1 MNTNINSIRIMQLFA
16 GISLLAITA
25 CSSSEKKE
33 AIAVTDTAI
42 VVTVATPSANGQ
54 ADLNVSGQVEA
65 IQSAN
70 ISTRVMGYI
79 TKLSVKTGDHVTKG
93 QLLVTISN
101 DDILAKRAQADAAI
115 STADVAYKNTQ
126 KDLDRFNNLYKQQSA
141 TAKEMD
147 NITLAN
153 QAAKSQLEQAKQ
165 MRNEVTATLNYTKLT
180 APFAGVIIQKLMDA
194 GSMATPGSP
203 ILTIEQSGSY
213 QVSTAVPENVIS
225 QVGQGTTAIVTIT
238 ASNKTIIG
246 TVSQISQS
254 SQFTGGQYLVKV
266 KIPDDQKQGLLSG
279 MYANVSIPVKGVAAN
294 PATDGQVLV
303 PLSSIEYKDQL
314 TGLYTIGNNNT
325 ALLRWVTL
333 GKVVGNQVEVLS
345 GLAPHEQF
353 IVSAA
358 GRLFNGTVVKIK
370 N

>member
-1 MNTNINSIRIMQLFA
+1 MKLFA
-16 GISLLAITA
+16 GVGLLAISA
-25 CSSSEKKE
+25 CSSNEKKE
-33 AIAVTDTAI
+33 AIAATDTVI
-42 VVTVATPSANGQ
+42 VVTLATPSAIGQ

-79 TKLSVKTGDHVTKG
+79 TKLNVKTGDHVVQG
-93 QLLVTISN
+93 QLLVRISN

-115 STADVAYKNTQ
+115 STADAAYKNTQ

-165 MRNEVTATLNYTKLT
+165 MRNEVTATLNYTNLT
-180 APFAGVIIQKLMDA
+180 APFSGIVTQKLMDA
-194 GSMATPGSP
+194 GSMATPGAP

-213 QVSTAVPENVIS
+213 QVSAAVPENVIS
-225 QVGQGTTAIVTIT
+225 QVRQGATAIITIT
-238 ASNKTIIG
+238 ASNKVIKG
-246 TVSQISQS
+246 TVTQISQS

-266 KIPDDQKQGLLSG
+266 KIPDDQKQGLFSG
-279 MYANVSIPVKGVAAN
+279 MYANVSIPVKTVAAT

-303 PLSSIEYKDQL
+303 PLTCIEHRDQL
-314 TGLYTIGNNNT
+314 TGLYTIGNNHI

-345 GLAPHEQF
+345 GLAPQEQF
-353 IVSAA
+353 IVSAD
-358 GRLFNGTVVKIK
+358 GRLFNGALIKIK
-370 N
+370 KILR